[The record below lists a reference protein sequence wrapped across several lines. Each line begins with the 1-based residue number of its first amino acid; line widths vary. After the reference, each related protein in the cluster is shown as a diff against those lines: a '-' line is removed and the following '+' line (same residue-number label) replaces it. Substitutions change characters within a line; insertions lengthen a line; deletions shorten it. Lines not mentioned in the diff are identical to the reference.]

1 MGNYSIEDLDY
12 ASGYEKMY
20 GVSDEQM
27 RFLARHQENL
37 RRFSVAP
44 SYDPSLEPELERL
57 ALKAEALRA
66 QGFDP
71 SLVRDSASEAF
82 RIEFAHTTT
91 ALEGNTLSLAE
102 TAMVLEQDL
111 TVPGRPLRDH
121 LEVVDADKAFAH
133 ARALAA
139 EGTPLTED
147 VVLGIHRLIA
157 ANLEEA
163 DPGEYRWDMRYVS
176 TSPIYPPPAKRVP
189 ALMASLLGSTLAE
202 PSLAGAV
209 MFHLVFEDI
218 HPFGDGNGRTGRVL
232 MNLLL
237 MEAGY
242 PPVAF
247 KADRE
252 NARRYYEA
260 IAHFVGDIENRDA
273 TPLLKLVIELE
284 DIELGKRLA

>member
-189 ALMASLLGSTLAE
+189 ALMASLLGSPLAE

-260 IAHFVGDIENRDA
+260 IARFVGDIEHRNA

-284 DIELGKRLA
+284 DIELGKRLK